1 MNKLIDC
8 YHPNS
13 WQWVAAMVAPIML
26 GGAQWAKRG
35 VFFDFDSTMM
45 LEVSWGN
52 MAMSGLDLLKQ
63 CIDCDLDQTLSTWP
77 DLQGAEIESTEE
89 HGLVSCAESMTLRS
103 TYFVPPLIAETQ
115 TFD

>member
-13 WQWVAAMVAPIML
+13 WQWVAAMVAAPIML

-52 MAMSGLDLLKQ
+52 MA
-63 CIDCDLDQTLSTWP
+63 
-77 DLQGAEIESTEE
+77 LQ
-89 HGLVSCAESMTLRS
+89 
-103 TYFVPPLIAETQ
+103 
-115 TFD
+115 